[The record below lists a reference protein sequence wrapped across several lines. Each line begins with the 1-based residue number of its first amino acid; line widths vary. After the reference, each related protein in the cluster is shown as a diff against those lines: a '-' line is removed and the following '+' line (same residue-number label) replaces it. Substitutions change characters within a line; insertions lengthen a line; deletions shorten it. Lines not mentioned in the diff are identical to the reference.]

1 MFDNLIARA
10 IVPVT
15 IAVTGFVVFGCLL
28 LYSFIK
34 SDMTD
39 EAVRHV
45 DDLVVT
51 VYKSTH
57 YAMMEDDRD
66 SLRNILAN
74 VDTLHGVERVRIYD
88 QHGVPKYSDLEQ
100 PVAESSFAPQV
111 DAWSRSLMAENQQ
124 GRDKARQRVDHDNG
138 YIAVTMPILNEPQCS
153 TAACHFHADNEA
165 VLGFLSFG
173 VSSAN
178 LEETLSLLRS
188 RMVAF
193 SVMVLFLTVGGVAAL
208 LRVNLFQPIIRLA
221 YNLSQAVAGVTESE
235 LPATDHKLGQINR
248 DFRNLVKQ
256 RDQAWK
262 DLQALDPSPRE
273 ADERSAKAAAGG
285 AVSRRRPAAQT
296 GTGQDQET

>member
-34 SDMTD
+34 SDMTE

-74 VDTLHGVERVRIYD
+74 VDTLEAVERVRIYD
-88 QHGVPKYSDLEQ
+88 QSGDPKYADLEQ
-100 PVAESSFAPQV
+100 PVSDTSFAPLV
-111 DAWSRSLMAENQQ
+111 DDWSRNLMRSNQPE
-124 GRDKARQRVDHDNG
+124 RDKVRFNVNHDDG
-138 YIAVTMPILNEPQCS
+138 FIAVTMPILNEPKCS
-153 TAACHFHADNEA
+153 TTACHFHSENEPI
-165 VLGFLSFG
+165 LGFLSIG
-173 VSSAN
+173 ISSEN
-178 LEETLSLLRS
+178 LEDTLSLLRS

-208 LRVNLFQPIIRLA
+208 LRVNLFQPILRLA
-221 YNLSQAVAGVTESE
+221 YNLGQAVSGVAEAE
-235 LPATDHKLGQINR
+235 LPPADHKLGQINR
-248 DFRNLVKQ
+248 DFRALVKQ
-256 RDQAWK
+256 RDQAWQ
-262 DLQALDPSPRE
+262 DLQTLNAPDGEVNERT
-273 ADERSAKAAAGG
+273 DEAAAG
-285 AVSRRRPAAQT
+285 RRDFSGHKSAPQT
-296 GTGQDQET
+296 GSEQD

>member
-34 SDMTD
+34 SDMTE

-74 VDTLHGVERVRIYD
+74 VDTLEAVERVRIYD
-88 QHGVPKYSDLEQ
+88 QSGDPKYADLEQ
-100 PVAESSFAPQV
+100 PVSDSSFAPLV
-111 DAWSRSLMAENQQ
+111 DDWSRSLMGSNQPE
-124 GRDKARQRVDHDNG
+124 RDKVRFNVNHDDG
-138 YIAVTMPILNEPQCS
+138 FIAVTMPILNEPKCS
-153 TAACHFHADNEA
+153 TTACHFHSENEPI
-165 VLGFLSFG
+165 LGFLSIG
-173 VSSAN
+173 ISSEN
-178 LEETLSLLRS
+178 LEDTLSLLRS

-208 LRVNLFQPIIRLA
+208 LRVNLFQPILRLA
-221 YNLSQAVAGVTESE
+221 YNLGQAVSGVAEAE
-235 LPATDHKLGQINR
+235 LPPADHKLGQINK
-248 DFRNLVKQ
+248 DFRALVKQ
-256 RDQAWK
+256 RDQAWQ
-262 DLQALDPSPRE
+262 DLQTLNAPDGEVNERT
-273 ADERSAKAAAGG
+273 DEAAAG
-285 AVSRRRPAAQT
+285 RRDFSGHKSAPQT
-296 GTGQDQET
+296 GSEQD

>member
-34 SDMTD
+34 SDMTE

-74 VDTLHGVERVRIYD
+74 VDTLEAVERVRIYD
-88 QHGVPKYSDLEQ
+88 QSGDPKYADLEQ
-100 PVAESSFAPQV
+100 PVSDTSFAPLV
-111 DAWSRSLMAENQQ
+111 DDWSRSLMGSNQPE
-124 GRDKARQRVDHDNG
+124 RDKVRFNVNHDDG
-138 YIAVTMPILNEPQCS
+138 FIAVTMPILNEPKCS
-153 TAACHFHADNEA
+153 TAACHFHTENEPI
-165 VLGFLSFG
+165 LGFLSIG
-173 VSSAN
+173 ISSEN
-178 LEETLSLLRS
+178 LEDTLSLLRS

-208 LRVNLFQPIIRLA
+208 LRVNLFQPILRLA
-221 YNLSQAVAGVTESE
+221 YNLGQAVSGVTEAE
-235 LPATDHKLGQINR
+235 LPPADHKLGQINK
-248 DFRNLVKQ
+248 DFRALVKQ
-256 RDQAWK
+256 RDQAWQ
-262 DLQALDPSPRE
+262 DLQTLNAPDGEVNERT
-273 ADERSAKAAAGG
+273 DEAAAG
-285 AVSRRRPAAQT
+285 RRDFSGHKSAPQT
-296 GTGQDQET
+296 GSEQD

>member
-34 SDMTD
+34 SDMTA

-74 VDTLHGVERVRIYD
+74 VDTLEGVERIRIYD
-88 QHGVPKYSDLEQ
+88 QDGEPKYADFEQ
-100 PVAESSFAPQV
+100 PSGGPSFAPQV
-111 DAWSRSLMAENQQ
+111 DQWSRSLMGQ
-124 GRDKARQRVDHDNG
+124 GQPEREKTRFNVDHDNG
-138 YIAVTMPILNEPQCS
+138 FIAVNMPILNEPQCS
-153 TAACHFHADNEA
+153 TAACHFHAENQPI
-165 VLGFLSFG
+165 LGFLSIG
-173 VSSAN
+173 ISSAH
-178 LEETLSLLRS
+178 LEDTLSLLRS
-188 RMVAF
+188 RMFAF

-208 LRVNLFQPIIRLA
+208 LRVNLFQPILRLA
-221 YNLSQAVAGVTESE
+221 YNLQQAVAGMSERE
-235 LPATDHKLGQINR
+235 LPPADHKLGQLNK
-248 DFRNLVKQ
+248 DFRTLVKQ
-256 RDQAWK
+256 RDQAWQ
-262 DLQALDPSPRE
+262 DLQAQNPS
-273 ADERSAKAAAGG
+273 A
-285 AVSRRRPAAQT
+285 SRNSDTPEGDA
-296 GTGQDQET
+296 

>member
-34 SDMTD
+34 SDMTE

-74 VDTLHGVERVRIYD
+74 VDTLEAVERVRIYD
-88 QHGVPKYSDLEQ
+88 QSGDPKYADLEQ
-100 PVAESSFAPQV
+100 PVSDTSFAPLV
-111 DAWSRSLMAENQQ
+111 DDWSRSLMGGNQPE
-124 GRDKARQRVDHDNG
+124 RDKVRFNVNHDDG
-138 YIAVTMPILNEPQCS
+138 FIAVTMPILNEPKCS
-153 TAACHFHADNEA
+153 TTACHFHTESEPI
-165 VLGFLSFG
+165 LGFLSIG
-173 VSSAN
+173 ISSEN
-178 LEETLSLLRS
+178 LEDTLSLLRS

-208 LRVNLFQPIIRLA
+208 LRVNLFQPILRLA
-221 YNLSQAVAGVTESE
+221 YNLGQAVSGVAEAE
-235 LPATDHKLGQINR
+235 LPLADHKLGQINK
-248 DFRNLVKQ
+248 DFRALVKQ
-256 RDQAWK
+256 RDQAWQ
-262 DLQALDPSPRE
+262 DLQTLNAPDGEVNERT
-273 ADERSAKAAAGG
+273 DEAAAG
-285 AVSRRRPAAQT
+285 RRDFSGHQSAPQT
-296 GTGQDQET
+296 GSEQD

>member
-34 SDMTD
+34 SDMTE

-66 SLRNILAN
+66 SLRNIVAN
-74 VDTLHGVERVRIYD
+74 VDTLEGVERIRIYD
-88 QHGVPKYSDLEQ
+88 QNGTPKYADLEQ
-100 PVAESSFAPQV
+100 LSDQPSFAPRV
-111 DAWSRSLMAENQQ
+111 DDWSRSLMGGNQAERGKTRFN
-124 GRDKARQRVDHDNG
+124 VDHDNG
-138 YIAVTMPILNEPQCS
+138 FIAVNMPILNEPKCS
-153 TAACHFHADNEA
+153 TAACHFHADNEPI
-165 VLGFLSFG
+165 LGFLSVG
-173 VSSAN
+173 ISSAH
-178 LEETLSLLRS
+178 LEDTLSLLRS

-208 LRVNLFQPIIRLA
+208 LRVNLFQPVLRLA
-221 YNLSQAVAGVTESE
+221 HNLGQAVAGVAEVE
-235 LPATDHKLGQINR
+235 LPPTDQKLGQINQ
-248 DFRNLVKQ
+248 DFRTLVKQ
-256 RDQAWK
+256 RDQAWH
-262 DLQALDPSPRE
+262 DLQALNSSDRE
-273 ADERSAKAAAGG
+273 ADERSDEAAAG
-285 AVSRRRPAAQT
+285 RRDLSGHKPAAQASPE
-296 GTGQDQET
+296 QD